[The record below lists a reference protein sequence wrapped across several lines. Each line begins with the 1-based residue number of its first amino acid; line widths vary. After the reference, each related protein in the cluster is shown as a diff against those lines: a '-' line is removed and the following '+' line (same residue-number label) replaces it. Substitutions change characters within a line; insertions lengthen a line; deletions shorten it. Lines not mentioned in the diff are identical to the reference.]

1 MKKCCICDKSIERE
15 DAPILTL
22 GGAGYARLLCDEC
35 DNELQLATLSHD
47 VEEIKESIN
56 SLGNKMADGEPDQLT
71 YNLVSSILLRA
82 TDRGM
87 KIKDGEY
94 DFALDEAEE
103 EEGFDEIPEEL
114 LESEEDIALDKADEE
129 KMKKFDKVYN
139 YVLIGAIIALVGIVI
154 YKLVNA
160 FFLK

>member
-1 MKKCCICDKSIERE
+1 MKKCCICDKTIERE

-35 DNELQLATLSHD
+35 DSELQLATLSHD
-47 VEEIKESIN
+47 VEEIKTSIN
-56 SLGNKMADGEPDQLT
+56 SLGNKMANGDPDHLT
-71 YNLVSSILLRA
+71 YNLVSSILMNA

-87 KIKDGEY
+87 KIKDGTY

-139 YVLIGAIIALVGIVI
+139 YMLIGAIIALVGLVI
-154 YKLVNA
+154 YKLIDA